1 MSHTP
6 NDPTVPDPQSQ
17 PETTRPEAAQRE
29 TPQPEAPQQG
39 VPAHKVRW
47 GFSRKQILVAGV
59 AALVVLGGG
68 AGVAVAAARGGET
81 GNQVAAAPSSTKSG
95 LDTSAQQ
102 SGRVR
107 AKAVPAAVEALK
119 ASGFK
124 PVHAGELTVAT
135 TGASAPISFHSDDGS
150 TLIGSDVDVAQLV
163 ADSLGLKLRVEAT
176 SWADWPLGVQSGKY
190 DVVLSNVGVTED
202 RKDLFDFA
210 TYRHGLHS
218 FLVTDESPLKKLE
231 EPADIA
237 GLKIVVGSGTNQ
249 EKILQAWNAK
259 NEAAGL
265 KPAELVYYD
274 DAAASLLALR
284 SGRVDAA
291 LGPNPAQLYQV
302 KVSPGLRTVGQVNA
316 GWPDNSDVG
325 IVTGKGNGL
334 VKPLSLAL
342 GAVQKSGQLTT
353 ALTRWGLE
361 GEEVEKVQV
370 NPPGL
375 PRAAK

>member
-6 NDPTVPDPQSQ
+6 HDPNAPSN
-17 PETTRPEAAQRE
+17 ETGSSNAAEQH
-29 TPQPEAPQQG
+29 APG
-39 VPAHKVRW
+39 GKPRRRL
-47 GFSRKQILVAGV
+47 SRKQAIAAGI
-59 AALVVLGGG
+59 AALIVVGGG
-68 AGVAVAAARGGET
+68 AGVAVAATRGGEAST
-81 GNQVAAAPSSTKSG
+81 QPDAAASSTVSGG
-95 LDTSAQQ
+95 LDTSGEQK
-102 SGRVR
+102 GRVSLSE
-107 AKAVPAAVEALK
+107 VPAAVEALK
-119 ASGFK
+119 ESGFK

-150 TLIGSDVDVAQLV
+150 TLIGSDVDVAQIV
-163 ADSLGLKLRVEAT
+163 ADGLGLKLRVEAT

-190 DVVLSNVGVTED
+190 DVVLSNVGVTEE

-218 FLVTDESPLKKLE
+218 FLVTEESPVTKLE

-237 GLKIVVGSGTNQ
+237 GLKITVGSGTNQ

-259 NEAAGL
+259 NETAGL

-284 SGRVDAA
+284 AGRVDAA
-291 LGPNPAQLYQV
+291 FGPNPAQQYQV
-302 KVSPGLRTVGQVNA
+302 KVSPGLRTVGEVNA

-334 VKPLSLAL
+334 VKPLSLVL
-342 GAVQKSGQLTT
+342 GAAQKSGDLTE
-353 ALTRWGLE
+353 ALKRWGLE

-370 NPPGL
+370 NPKGL

>member
-6 NDPTVPDPQSQ
+6 NDPNVSDSQ
-17 PETTRPEAAQRE
+17 PQPDVAAAG
-29 TPQPEAPQQG
+29 QPPVAQQSK
-39 VPAHKVRW
+39 ARR
-47 GFSRKQILVAGV
+47 GFSRKQAIVAGL
-59 AALVVLGGG
+59 AALVVVGGG
-68 AGVAVAAARGGET
+68 TGVAVAATRGGEAAS
-81 GNQVAAAPSSTKSG
+81 QVAPASSSTSDGG
-95 LDTSAQQ
+95 LDTSAEQK
-102 SGRVR
+102 GRVR
-107 AKAVPAAVEALK
+107 LSQVPAAVEALK
-119 ASGFK
+119 ASGFT

-135 TGASAPISFHSDDGS
+135 TGASAPISFHADDGS

-163 ADSLGLKLRVEAT
+163 ADALGLKLRVEAT

-218 FLVTDESPLKKLE
+218 FLVTDQSPLKKLS

-237 GLKIVVGSGTNQ
+237 GLKITVGSGTNQ

-284 SGRVDAA
+284 AGRVDAA
-291 LGPNPAQLYQV
+291 LGPNPTQLYQV
-302 KVSPGLRTVGQVNA
+302 KVSPGLRTAGEINA

-334 VKPLSLAL
+334 VKPLSQAL
-342 GAVQKSGQLTT
+342 GAAQKSGDLTK
-353 ALTRWGLE
+353 ALKRWGME

-370 NPPGL
+370 NPKGL
-375 PRAAK
+375 PRATK